1 MRHRVVSSSLNW
13 RDVGLREGR
22 TSGMEQSTD
31 DGVYG
36 EEPHHAPP
44 PDAVEPISRE
54 PDPPVVATDDRA
66 AEAVPALPAAVDRAA
81 TGEALGDELPAEA
94 LPPLDVP
101 AEPILPAVA
110 TRTARRGFRPATAVM
125 LAMLLLSFFLRVL
138 WLDQPPGSMIFDE
151 KYYVSAARTIL
162 DLPQPADA
170 PYAHSTPGKDA
181 NQEHPPLA
189 KLIMAYDMRLLGDN
203 GWGWRWGS
211 VVAGTLAIAFM
222 YQVGRHLGLGPWTGL
237 LAAFLFSY
245 DNLVF
250 VTSRIGILDIFMVL
264 GMVAGA
270 AWFLQRRP
278 ILAGLAFAF
287 GTLCKEYGLY
297 GPAIMLV
304 YAVALTLYQRPA
316 WKLVRQRALRTV
328 VMGVVYLASFL
339 VALWLLDLRWST
351 YTNPITHLLS
361 IWSYG
366 TKLTHSHGPTG
377 IESWPWE
384 WLINEV
390 QIPYLRVTVTICGV
404 SLGDGVPCPQDN
416 VIRQFDSILFRGA
429 LNPYLIAGLPL
440 ALAYALAR
448 LRGSDN
454 RNALLAL
461 VWFALAYL
469 PFLPATVLDH
479 RIAYIYYMLP
489 AVPAIALASA
499 ELFADPRIPRSV
511 TIGYIV
517 AILYGFAGYFPFAGF
532 KL

>member
-1 MRHRVVSSSLNW
+1 MEHSTANGESGEESHREPPQAVEPNLAEADQSVIVAGNGMSDIGEQRVAGAHDPKESTITDGA
-13 RDVGLREGR
+13 RKAGVEQPPDGDETAGR
-22 TSGMEQSTD
+22 AIP
-31 DGVYG
+31 G
-36 EEPHHAPP
+36 EEPSV
-44 PDAVEPISRE
+44 AVVPATAEPTE
-54 PDPPVVATDDRA
+54 
-66 AEAVPALPAAVDRAA
+66 PALPRVGVRAVR
-81 TGEALGDELPAEA
+81 P
-94 LPPLDVP
+94 
-101 AEPILPAVA
+101 
-110 TRTARRGFRPATAVM
+110 GFRPATAVM
-125 LAMLLLSFFLRVL
+125 LAMLLLSYFLRVL

-222 YQVGRHLGLGPWTGL
+222 YQIGRHLGLGPWTGL
-237 LAAFLFSY
+237 LAAFLFSF

-270 AWFLQRRP
+270 AWFLRRQP

-297 GPAIMLV
+297 GPAIVLL

-316 WKLVRQRALRTV
+316 WRIVRQRALRIV
-328 VMGVVYLASFL
+328 IMGVVYLASFL

-366 TKLTHSHGPTG
+366 TKLTHSAGPTG

-404 SLGDGVPCPQDN
+404 SLGNGVPCPQDN

-469 PFLPATVLDH
+469 PFLPATVLDR